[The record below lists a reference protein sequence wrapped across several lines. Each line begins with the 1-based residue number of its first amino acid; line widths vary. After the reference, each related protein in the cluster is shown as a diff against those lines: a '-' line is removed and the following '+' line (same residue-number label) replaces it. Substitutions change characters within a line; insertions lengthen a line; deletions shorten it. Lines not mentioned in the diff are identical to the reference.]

1 MSFQQPT
8 KDDLLALINTSN
20 SISPALKLTD
30 ITWSNPQVVTGTWR
44 EQTTTKNTA
53 VRVIADPASMFQGNV
68 PQLYDRLQL
77 SALANFAGFRIMA
90 PATALKVH
98 DLLRNIEYTT
108 GVRFTTDDLENTDIT
123 TEDGKR
129 YAVLSAKPT
138 SLGWLGNLR
147 MEVLQGGISLDTA
160 VSQPTLSGLLYPDP
174 TGTPGT
180 DTFGAVYLYG
190 YDFTNYVATLMDY
203 TTGVIDLTQATFLM
217 NMLKAVDVS
226 AGKTL
231 WNVTANATSY
241 GLLNATVI
249 SNGMN
254 NDTSKPTNPAYKY
267 VMALQLAA
275 TNTTPR
281 GVMYLHYNDPFNPDE
296 F

>member
-1 MSFQQPT
+1 MSFQQST

-20 SISPALKLTD
+20 AIAPALKLTD
-30 ITWSNPQVVTGTWR
+30 ITWSNPQVVSGTWR
-44 EQTTTKNTA
+44 EQVTTKNTA
-53 VRVIADPASMFQGNV
+53 VRVIADPASMYQGNV
-68 PQLYDRLQL
+68 SQLYDRL
-77 SALANFAGFRIMA
+77 SVADLANFAGFRILA
-90 PATALKVH
+90 PNTALKVH

-123 TEDGKR
+123 TETGKR

-138 SLGWLGNLR
+138 SLGWIGNLR
-147 MEVLQGGISLDTA
+147 MEVLAGGVSLDSA
-160 VSQPTLSGLLYPDP
+160 VSQPTLAGLLYPDP
-174 TGTPGT
+174 TATPGT
-180 DTFGAVYLYG
+180 DTFGSVYLYG
-190 YDFTNYVATLMDY
+190 YDFTTYVSTLMDY
-203 TTGVIDLTQATFLM
+203 TTGKINLTQATFLM

-231 WNVTANATSY
+231 WNVTANSTSY
-241 GLLNATVI
+241 GLLDATVV

-254 NDTSKPTNPAYKY
+254 NDVSKPTNPAYKY

-275 TNTTPR
+275 TVTTPR